1 MLFWSVEN
9 IKGWELKINFIAN
22 QLTDFQ
28 MMETLVFKRIVFNFF
43 HVPYILLAHAFYY
56 FC

>member
-43 HVPYILLAHAFYY
+43 HVPYILLAHVFYY